1 MSFPSLRKR
10 TPSQPVVTADLSAA
24 HFPTGVRLAP
34 QLPQGP
40 ASGAI
45 SRIFGGLFGGTP
57 NPAANLSAEV
67 AVPNNKGFYLYHEGD
82 LFTPGAQNYVFEPTR
97 ELPMQTLWGGAFIRR
112 PNTFS
117 VRQPQQ
123 PYSNP
128 TITYVGVGGLV
139 AGQIAFQPLETE
151 GE

>member
-10 TPSQPVVTADLSAA
+10 IPSQPVVTADLSAA

-34 QLPQGP
+34 QLPQGRS
-40 ASGAI
+40 SGAI
-45 SRIFGGLFGGTP
+45 SRIIGGLFGGRP
-57 NPAANLSAEV
+57 DPSANLSAEV
-67 AVPNNKGFYLYHEGD
+67 SVPNPKGIYQYHEGD

-97 ELPMQTLWGGAFIRR
+97 ELPMQTLWGGAFIRT

-128 TITYVGVGGLV
+128 AITYVGVGGLV
-139 AGQIAFQPLETE
+139 AGQIAFQPLETD
-151 GE
+151 GQ